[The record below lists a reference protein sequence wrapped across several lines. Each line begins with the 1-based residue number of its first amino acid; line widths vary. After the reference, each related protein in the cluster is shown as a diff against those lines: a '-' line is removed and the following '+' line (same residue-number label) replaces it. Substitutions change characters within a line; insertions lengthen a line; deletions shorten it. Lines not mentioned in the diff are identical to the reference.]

1 MMPSYPH
8 AHLVRALLCDG
19 DLGDPACAVAEFE
32 QVLRLVPDHP
42 QRSLIDSELARLKAQ
57 PPAGSPAVTAL
68 QRVAKAFVRK
78 LPTAVSTTELRPD
91 LSARGHLQHPREFR
105 RAREGRPA

>member
-19 DLGDPACAVAEFE
+19 DLGDPTCAVEEFE

-42 QRSLIDSELARLKAQ
+42 QRPLIDSELARLKAQ
-57 PPAGSPAVTAL
+57 PAAGAL
-68 QRVAKAFVRK
+68 GNGTERVAQTSRRESANSR
-78 LPTAVSTTELRPD
+78 EPD
-91 LSARGHLQHPREFR
+91 
-105 RAREGRPA
+105 